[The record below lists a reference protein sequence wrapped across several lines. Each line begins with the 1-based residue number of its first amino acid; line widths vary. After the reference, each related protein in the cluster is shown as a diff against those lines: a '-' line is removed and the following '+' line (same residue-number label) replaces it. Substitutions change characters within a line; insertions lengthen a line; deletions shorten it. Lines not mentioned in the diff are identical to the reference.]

1 MAKKTKI
8 ITPHEGFQDKFVRT
22 NVDVCFAGGVLNPQ
36 PVDSLVATPDGFVRI
51 GDLKTGDVICD
62 TKGGTQTVNFVLN
75 KGIQPCVEFTL
86 SDGRK
91 VQSALSHNWL
101 VKNSR
106 GVFKQLTASDIIDYI
121 DKQEAKRKKHIDR
134 LRIPLTKEVYFNAE
148 DNLPIHPYVLGY
160 LIGNGCVSE
169 KAHTMY
175 ISTSDP
181 EVVDYISSLGYT
193 LNKTYTENSA
203 SHYEFRGVGFRQLVK
218 DSGIYGLISGT
229 KRIPEKYL
237 YSSVENRFLL
247 LKGLFDSDGT
257 AGTIGQSGK
266 YSCVRY
272 VTISEGLKNDI
283 ISLVQSLGGT
293 ANYTTKPAYKGII
306 KGKEYNC
313 KKAYYISARL
323 WNDKEFFYLPRK
335 KNVAF
340 DNRLRRNAVMLGIK
354 SYRLIGNRECVC
366 INVSDDDHLYL
377 TDSYVVTCNCGKTT
391 GAVLMCAQP
400 SLDPNFRGVFLRNNL
415 GDIRSGGGI
424 LDEFKS
430 MYRGGV
436 NVVESGEPRVEF
448 PSGARIDV
456 THIADQ
462 SREKVRQRFKGRQYD
477 LIYFDEMTGF
487 SFECFCEVCTRNRGT
502 GKWTGKIR
510 GTTNPERN
518 HWLREFLDWYIGID
532 GFIREDRN
540 GVVRYFY
547 MSGETVRDVVWGD
560 SKEEVYQKCK
570 IQIDRQLARINGKT
584 GNATYKDLIR
594 SFTFYLG
601 KMTENVSSIG
611 NNSGYVGAVAM
622 SGGRN
627 AEQLLEGNWNVS
639 PNEALDAPIP
649 QDMANQVFMNDD
661 KRNGDRWVTCDLAD
675 TGTDNFLA
683 IAWDGFH
690 IIDMLILGRTTPRQN
705 AERLQ
710 IFAAE
715 HDVADNHIIYDAIR
729 GTYINDYIPDAV
741 PYVSYRAPMG
751 MYGRL
756 AQKLKDEC
764 YLRLVETI
772 KRGDL
777 SIEEHVALRTYE
789 HQNLKERIT
798 IQNEF
803 MEECAVVR
811 FKDVASGKKA
821 LLTKKEMNQKLGKG
835 RSMDLLDPIAM
846 RMYPVLEFAYGEELE
861 KTTNLNDAHD
871 DDYDDWGRRRGGS
884 IYDDSFWC

>member
-22 NVDVCFAGGVLNPQ
+22 NVDVCFAGGVLNCGKAQ
-36 PVDSLVATPDGFVRI
+36 PLDSKVLTPNGWVKM
-51 GDLKTGDVICD
+51 GDLKVGSMISDTQSRTQIVENIFEQGIRDCYEVTFDDGSKVRCCDEHLWNVWDKSKQCYDV
-62 TKGGTQTVNFVLN
+62 
-75 KGIQPCVEFTL
+75 VEL
-86 SDGRK
+86 K
-91 VQSALSHNWL
+91 Y
-101 VKNSR
+101 
-106 GVFKQLTASDIIDYI
+106 IID
-121 DKQEAKRKKHIDR
+121 DKKRYSLD
-134 LRIPLTKEVYFNAE
+134 LTQPVVFNP
-148 DNLPIHPYVLGY
+148 DKSLPIHPYLLGALLGDAY
-160 LIGNGCVSE
+160 LGDSQTSVKIFTDREIIDRAYGLCPFDFLW
-169 KAHTMY
+169 KQYAFRMPFAL
-175 ISTSDP
+175 IS
-181 EVVDYISSLGYT
+181 
-193 LNKTYTENSA
+193 
-203 SHYEFRGVGFRQLVK
+203 
-218 DSGIYGLISGT
+218 DSGIRKALKELDLYG
-229 KRIPEKYL
+229 KRSQDKFIPYEYL
-237 YSSVENRFLL
+237 YTSIENRVELL
-247 LKGLFDSDGT
+247 RGLFDTDGYNDER
-257 AGTIGQSGK
+257 SYRVE
-266 YSCVRY
+266 YSTVSEQLAKD
-272 VTISEGLKNDI
+272 VTF
-283 ISLVQSLGGT
+283 LVKSLGGKVSIST
-293 ANYTTKPAYKGII
+293 KIGSYKDKNGNKISCKKVYRLSCRLANKNYYFALSRKKKNNLKQGRRLCLNFKDII
-306 KGKEYNC
+306 YCGKEEMRC
-313 KKAYYISARL
+313 
-323 WNDKEFFYLPRK
+323 
-335 KNVAF
+335 
-340 DNRLRRNAVMLGIK
+340 IK
-354 SYRLIGNRECVC
+354 
-366 INVSDDDHLYL
+366 VSNSNHLYI
-377 TDSYVVTCNCGKTT
+377 TDDFVVTHNTT

-690 IIDMLILGRTTPRQN
+690 IIDILILGRTTPRQN

-715 HDVADNHIIYDAIR
+715 HDVADSHIIYDAIR
-729 GTYINDYIPDAV
+729 GTYINDYIPEAV

-777 SIEEHVALRTYE
+777 SIEESVALRTYE
-789 HQNLKERIT
+789 HQNLKDRIT

-803 MEECAVVR
+803 MEECSVVR
-811 FKDVASGKKA
+811 FKDVASGKKT

-835 RSMDLLDPIAM
+835 RSMDLLDPMAM
-846 RMYPVLEFAYGEELE
+846 RMLPVLEFAYGEELE
-861 KTTNLNDAHD
+861 KTTNLNDTHD
-871 DDYDDWGRRRGGS
+871 DDYDDWGCRRGGS